1 MRKLPVV
8 SLMVVSCVFA
18 GVGRLES
25 VERARES
32 EQAASRIQAAY
43 RGHQV
48 RRSVQEWI
56 KEPTPE
62 IVSLLKFIRK
72 YELIP

>member
-1 MRKLPVV
+1 
-8 SLMVVSCVFA
+8 MVMSCVFA

-56 KEPTPE
+56 KEPTPVV
-62 IVSLLKFIRK
+62 VSC
-72 YELIP
+72 